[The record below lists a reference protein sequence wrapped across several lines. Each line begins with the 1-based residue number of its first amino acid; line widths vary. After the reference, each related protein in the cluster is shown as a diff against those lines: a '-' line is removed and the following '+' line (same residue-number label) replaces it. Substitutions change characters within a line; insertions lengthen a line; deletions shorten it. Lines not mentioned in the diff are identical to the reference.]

1 MTVISPSASPF
12 DAIKRTRLGED
23 GAEYWS
29 ARDLM
34 PLMGYSAWRNF
45 EVPLHRAIASAEN
58 QGVDVDSNFARSRKV
73 VTEGKM
79 PQVDYLLSRF
89 AAYLVA
95 MNGDPNKPEV
105 AAAQHYF
112 AVKTREAEVAP
123 VRELTGPELMAKA
136 LLEAQ
141 STLEAKDQQIAQL
154 EPKAEAFDGYIGSA
168 GDYSINEAAKLLQRR
183 GVDTGQNRLANT
195 LVEWGW
201 LYRGRKNRLRV
212 AQAQIDARRFNEKT
226 HYYIAADTGER
237 TAGATQPRVTAKGI
251 DDIYARMTAQTR
263 LEVSA

>member
-45 EVPLHRAIASAEN
+45 EVPLNRAIASAEN

-95 MNGDPNKPEV
+95 MNGDPNMPEV

-141 STLEAKDQQIAQL
+141 STLEAKDAQNVRL
-154 EPKAEAFDGYIGSA
+154 EPKAEAFDGFIGA
-168 GDYSINEAAKLLQRR
+168 ENDYSFNQAAKLLQRR
-183 GVDTGQNRLANT
+183 GVDTGQFK
-195 LVEWGW
+195 LVKLLEEWGW
-201 LYRGRKNRLRV
+201 IYRGAAREPRAK
-212 AQAQIDARRFNEKT
+212 QAQIDTKRLAEKT
-226 HYYIAADTGER
+226 HWFIDQATGEKRAGR
-237 TAGATQPRVTAKGI
+237 TAVRVTPKGI
-251 DDIYARMTAQTR
+251 DDIHARIGGQQVM
-263 LEVSA
+263 EVSA

>member
-12 DAIKRTRLGED
+12 DAIKNTRAED
-23 GAEYWS
+23 GSEFWS
-29 ARDLM
+29 ARDLQ
-34 PLMGYSAWRNF
+34 PLMGYAAWRNF
-45 EVPLHRAIASAEN
+45 EVPIDRAMTSALNE
-58 QGVDVDSNFARSRKV
+58 GIDVNSNFARSRKI
-73 VTEGKM
+73 TATK
-79 PQVDYLLSRF
+79 PQDDYLLSRF

-105 AAAQHYF
+105 AAAQTYF

-154 EPKAEAFDGYIGSA
+154 EPKASAFDGYIGSA

>member
-1 MTVISPSASPF
+1 MTVISPTASPF
-12 DAIKRTRLGED
+12 DAIKQVSEG

-29 ARDLM
+29 ARDM
-34 PLMGYSAWRNF
+34 QPLMGYSTWQNF
-45 EVPLHRAIASAEN
+45 MVPLNRAVAAAEN
-58 QGVDVDSNFARSRKV
+58 QGADVDLNFMQSHKV
-73 VTEGKM
+73 AVPGKM
-79 PQVDYLLSRF
+79 PQSDFRLSRF

-95 MNGDPNKPEV
+95 MNGDPNKSEV

-154 EPKAEAFDGYIGSA
+154 EPKAEAFDGFIGA
-168 GDYSINEAAKLLQRR
+168 EGDYSFNQAAKLLQRR
-183 GVDTGQNRLANT
+183 GVDTGQFK
-195 LVEWGW
+195 LVKLLEEWGW
-201 LYRGRKNRLRV
+201 IYRGAAREPRAK
-212 AQAQIDARRFNEKT
+212 QAQIDTKRLAEKT
-226 HYYIAADTGER
+226 HWFIDQSTGEKRAGR
-237 TAGATQPRVTAKGI
+237 TAVRITPKGI
-251 DDIYARMTAQTR
+251 DDIHARVEGQTV

>member
-12 DAIKRTRLGED
+12 DAIKNTRAED
-23 GAEYWS
+23 GSEFWS
-29 ARDLM
+29 ARDLQ
-34 PLMGYSAWRNF
+34 PLMGYAAWRNF
-45 EVPLHRAIASAEN
+45 EVPIDRAMTSALNE
-58 QGVDVDSNFARSRKV
+58 GIDVNSNFARSRKI
-73 VTEGKM
+73 TATK
-79 PQVDYLLSRF
+79 PQDDYLLSRF

-154 EPKAEAFDGYIGSA
+154 EPKAEAFDGFIGA
-168 GDYSINEAAKLLQRR
+168 EGDYSFNQAAKLLQRR
-183 GVDTGQNRLANT
+183 GVDTGQFK
-195 LVEWGW
+195 LVKLLEEWGW
-201 LYRGRKNRLRV
+201 IYRGAAREPRAK
-212 AQAQIDARRFNEKT
+212 QAQIDTKRLAEKT
-226 HYYIAADTGER
+226 HWFIDQATGEKRAGR
-237 TAGATQPRVTAKGI
+237 TAVRVTPKGI
-251 DDIYARMTAQTR
+251 DDIHARIGGQQVM
-263 LEVSA
+263 EVSA